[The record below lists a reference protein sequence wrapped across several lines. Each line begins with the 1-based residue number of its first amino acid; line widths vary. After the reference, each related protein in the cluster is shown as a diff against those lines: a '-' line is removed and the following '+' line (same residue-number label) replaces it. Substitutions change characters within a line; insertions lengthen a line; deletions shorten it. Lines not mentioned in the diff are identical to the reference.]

1 MHQHTIIGLRQRF
14 ADGATFSGLLRY
26 LLDQHPEE
34 KVTAGMVREYIM
46 EAFSVPFH
54 QSIKMD
60 VDNPSNDDV
69 YAAVNAFLLLEIV
82 SARSHWHT
90 SPRSEGGEKTWM
102 DNLQLTDGAQL
113 QRSRT
118 EQSPSGISEA
128 GLAALSA
135 SERERLYEMEVGSRA
150 LWERVL
156 VLARLAEQLQ
166 RKLCQ
171 LEKKPEAV
179 KHD

>member
-1 MHQHTIIGLRQRF
+1 
-14 ADGATFSGLLRY
+14 
-26 LLDQHPEE
+26 
-34 KVTAGMVREYIM
+34 
-46 EAFSVPFH
+46 
-54 QSIKMD
+54 MD

-69 YAAVNAFLLLEIV
+69 YAAVNAFLLPEIV
-82 SARSHWHT
+82 STRFQWHT
-90 SPRSEGGEKTWM
+90 RSEGGEKTWM
-102 DNLQLTDGAQL
+102 DNLPLTDGAQL

-118 EQSPSGISEA
+118 EESPSGISEA

-135 SERERLYEMEVGSRA
+135 SERERLYQMEVGSRA

-166 RKLCQ
+166 RKICE